1 MWKIALFLFS
11 ILLFSLVGFQLLHT
25 QKNNVFEG
33 MDTTNENFCSH
44 VSDAIDSLNK
54 LKPGETPHSDVIMDI
69 KAAMEIKSND
79 RNILSYLTQAKMGL
93 QNRARDFTD
102 VIVQLNR
109 ALDAAGCTK
118 TIQTSSSSSSSSSS
132 NNNTHT
138 HTTIYSNEPDW
149 LHDNKTLVNKNS
161 LSTNLNVADNS
172 IQSALDE
179 LSTYPPNIQGAIINI
194 QSAQEY
200 SMGKYKEN
208 PSQQYIEVI
217 HELTAALNDLRGTP
231 INISDTIAQLK
242 AARTTLNN
250 MTSEK
255 QQQQP
260 QQNCFNQTYVT
271 SVCPQSV
278 IENFSVQMSTFKKAN
293 NSFIQCLDT
302 TKNGQY
308 DTLMGK
314 LKQVQSLLEHL

>member
-1 MWKIALFLFS
+1 
-11 ILLFSLVGFQLLHT
+11 
-25 QKNNVFEG
+25 
-33 MDTTNENFCSH
+33 
-44 VSDAIDSLNK
+44 
-54 LKPGETPHSDVIMDI
+54 
-69 KAAMEIKSND
+69 
-79 RNILSYLTQAKMGL
+79 
-93 QNRARDFTD
+93 
-102 VIVQLNR
+102 
-109 ALDAAGCTK
+109 
-118 TIQTSSSSSSSSSS
+118 
-132 NNNTHT
+132 
-138 HTTIYSNEPDW
+138 
-149 LHDNKTLVNKNS
+149 
-161 LSTNLNVADNS
+161 
-172 IQSALDE
+172 
-179 LSTYPPNIQGAIINI
+179 
-194 QSAQEY
+194 
-200 SMGKYKEN
+200 MGKYKEN